1 MGVKAGV
8 VFEGD
13 GRDIPLTRMNCSESG
28 KSMNMGNGVQSC
40 IQACTLNRIVLR
52 DGFIIE

>member
-1 MGVKAGV
+1 MGVKTGV

-13 GRDIPLTRMNCSESG
+13 GRVIALTRMNCSESG